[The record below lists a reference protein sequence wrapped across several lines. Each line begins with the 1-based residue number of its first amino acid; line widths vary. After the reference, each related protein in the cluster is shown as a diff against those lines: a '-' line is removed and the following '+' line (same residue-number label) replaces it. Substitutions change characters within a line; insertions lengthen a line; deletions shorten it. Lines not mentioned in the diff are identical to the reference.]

1 MGARSQL
8 ASIKVSSRL
17 LEEARMEAAI
27 MNRSIGGQLEH
38 WATIGR
44 SLEGALGLDRV
55 RAALAGHFDPGQ
67 LTPDERR
74 YYYEQLDDALM
85 APSEDEIKRMAALGA
100 EPGAV
105 GYDASGQLV
114 KVGADGKHVAV
125 PE

>member
-1 MGARSQL
+1 MGARLASVKLSSQL
-8 ASIKVSSRL
+8 V
-17 LEEARMEAAI
+17 EDARSEGAI
-27 MNRSIGGQLEH
+27 MNRSIGGQLEY

-44 SLEGALGLDRV
+44 SMENTLGLDRV
-55 RAALAGHFDPGQ
+55 RAALAGRFDPGQ

-74 YYYEQLDDALM
+74 YYYDQLDDAMM
-85 APSEDEIKRMAALGA
+85 APSADEVRKMAALGA

-105 GYDASGQLV
+105 GYDASAQLV